1 MPENVPLISVIIP
14 VFKTERYLERCVE
27 SVRNQTYQN
36 LEIIL
41 IDDGSPDHCGVM
53 CDAYAQ
59 QDARIRVIHQENAGQ
74 ASARN
79 RGLDIA
85 RGEYIGF
92 VDSDDYIDTGMYYS
106 LYALLVKNDV
116 HIACCGTCVVDEQG
130 KTKSTFNNPT
140 EGIILYDRDQAL
152 GEHLHNTRI
161 TSSLCDKLYVAEIF
175 NGIRMI
181 EGMIYEDM
189 EVLPR
194 CLAKAQQVVYSS
206 EPLYYNVMTANST
219 MRGRF
224 SLRQFDMMKAGKR
237 RVDFYQHVCP
247 EYVDQAKDAYIE
259 ICLHL
264 VLRSRM
270 SPDCDLH
277 RQQAIEEVW
286 RVEKEI
292 RHCALRKKTLI
303 KMLLLKLGIPI
314 YTLSM
319 NIYCAL
325 SALIQKLCRTSGRI
339 NN

>member
-85 RGEYIGF
+85 KGEYIGF

-106 LYALLVKNDV
+106 LYALLVKNDA

-161 TSSLCDKLYVAEIF
+161 TSSLCDKLYAVEIF

-181 EGMIYEDM
+181 EGMIYEDL

-194 CLAKAQQVVYSS
+194 CLSKAHKVVYTS

-219 MRGRF
+219 MRGSF
-224 SLRQFDMMKAGKR
+224 SLRQFDMMKAGKLR
-237 RVDFYQHVCP
+237 FIFYQESCH
-247 EYVDQAKDAYIE
+247 EHINLAKEMLID
-259 ICLHL
+259 ICLSLIYKSYGNKECDALRNEAVREAIVCYKSIESRQQRMKTRLKMYLLHVGL
-264 VLRSRM
+264 PVFSYIMKLYYSISKKINEFDFKRSR
-270 SPDCDLH
+270 
-277 RQQAIEEVW
+277 
-286 RVEKEI
+286 
-292 RHCALRKKTLI
+292 
-303 KMLLLKLGIPI
+303 
-314 YTLSM
+314 Y
-319 NIYCAL
+319 
-325 SALIQKLCRTSGRI
+325 
-339 NN
+339 

>member
-1 MPENVPLISVIIP
+1 MNVAGPLISVVIP
-14 VFKTERYLERCVE
+14 VYNTQKYLERCVE
-27 SVRNQTYQN
+27 SVLCQSYGN
-36 LEIIL
+36 LEVIL
-41 IDDGSPDHCGVM
+41 VDDGSPDNCGKM
-53 CDAYAQ
+53 CDAFAQ
-59 QDARIRVIHQENAGQ
+59 QDARIRVIHQDNEGQ

-85 RGEYIGF
+85 KGEYIGF
-92 VDSDDYIDTGMYYS
+92 VDSDDYIDTGMYNS
-106 LYALLVKNDV
+106 LYTLLVKNDV
-116 HIACCGTCVVDEQG
+116 QIACCGTCVVDEQG

-224 SLRQFDMMKAGKR
+224 SLRQFDMMKAGKLR
-237 RVDFYQHVCP
+237 FIFYQKSCH
-247 EYVDQAKDAYIE
+247 EHINLAKEMLIE
-259 ICLHL
+259 ICLSL
-264 VLRSRM
+264 IYKSYGNKECDALRNEAIREAIVCYKSIEARQQRMKTRFKMCLLHIGIPVFSYTMKLYYSISKSINEFMFRM
-270 SPDCDLH
+270 S
-277 RQQAIEEVW
+277 R
-286 RVEKEI
+286 
-292 RHCALRKKTLI
+292 
-303 KMLLLKLGIPI
+303 
-314 YTLSM
+314 S
-319 NIYCAL
+319 
-325 SALIQKLCRTSGRI
+325 
-339 NN
+339 